1 MSLHN
6 FKFEAISADG
16 RLHDTRVVRAMQT
29 LQADPALSADD
40 LASMLQ
46 LSTSRFQH
54 LFKMQMGVSVT
65 SYAREVRLHR
75 ALYLLETTWLSV
87 KQIRNDLGISD
98 ASHFARDFR
107 MRFGISPSAYRDGS
121 PAVLANK

>member
-65 SYAREVRLHR
+65 TYAREVRLHR
-75 ALYLLETTWLSV
+75 ASTYWKRRGYPSNKSETILEFPTHRTSHET
-87 KQIRNDLGISD
+87 SEC
-98 ASHFARDFR
+98 AS
-107 MRFGISPSAYRDGS
+107 G
-121 PAVLANK
+121 